1 MATYGRDYKACRSLQ
16 TQEAKVPA
24 RQEDYS
30 GKKKKKKKNT
40 TSPSVHTEEKE
51 VRQERLG
58 VGEVG
63 LPDQPALTVSLGC

>member
-1 MATYGRDYKACRSLQ
+1 MAAYGRDYRACRSLQ

-30 GKKKKKKKNT
+30 GKKKKQN
-40 TSPSVHTEEKE
+40 TSPSVHTGEEKE